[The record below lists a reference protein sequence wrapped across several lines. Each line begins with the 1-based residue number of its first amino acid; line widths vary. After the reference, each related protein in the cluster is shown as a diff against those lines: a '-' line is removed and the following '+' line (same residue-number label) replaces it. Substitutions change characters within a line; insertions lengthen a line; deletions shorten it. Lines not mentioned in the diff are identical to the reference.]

1 VILFQESKRRAA
13 YLAVLFLACVS
24 IVTAQTQPAA
34 QSSPAPQTS
43 AADDSAY
50 TRLNSWAFFSEYAPN
65 SSHMVL
71 GVSENRKLVT
81 AGAEWDRRIF
91 RNDKVEFDWVI
102 QVRPF
107 ALESDPVF
115 IGYENTATHQI
126 VIPANP
132 VRVVI
137 VQHGLIPLAG
147 GATATQAYTHQWTYA
162 GGLNP
167 LGFKFNFRP
176 QRRIQP
182 VFTAIGGFLRST
194 RDIPVDGTSDFNFD
208 FEFGVGIE
216 AWLKNRRSVRVSWAF
231 HHISNAYLSSF
242 NPGIDQGLI
251 QISYAFGR

>member
-1 VILFQESKRRAA
+1 MRIPNRKLVLLHCAFL
-13 YLAVLFLACVS
+13 LA
-24 IVTAQTQPAA
+24 IVGAGATSTAA
-34 QSSPAPQTS
+34 QAN
-43 AADDSAY
+43 ADDSQY
-50 TRLNSWAFFSEYAPN
+50 TRLNTWAFFAEYAPN

-71 GVSENRKLVT
+71 GVSEQRRLVT
-81 AGAEWDRRIF
+81 AGAEWDRRIT

-115 IGYENTATHQI
+115 IGFKNTATNQI
-126 VIPANP
+126 VVPATP
-132 VRVVI
+132 TRVITVE
-137 VQHGLIPLAG
+137 HGIFPLAG
-147 GATATQAYTHQWTYA
+147 GATATQAYTRQWTYA

-176 QRRIQP
+176 RHRVQP

-194 RDIPVDGTSDFNFD
+194 RDIPVENVSDFNFD

-216 AWLKNRRSVRVSWAF
+216 AYVSNTRSLRVSWSF
-231 HHISNAYLSSF
+231 HHISDAYISSL

-251 QISYAFGR
+251 QISYAFGH